1 MKTMKSAVINRWHS
15 IDIMDVPIPEP
26 EENEALVR
34 ITYCGICGS
43 DIHLYKGEHPVAK
56 PPVMMGHEMIGIV
69 EKINSTLPT
78 KFKIGDRVTI
88 HGDSCGK
95 CDLCLSGAA
104 NQCRKQ
110 GVKLQPSAG
119 DSEYMI
125 GHVDNIIPIPEHLS
139 DYAAA
144 LVEPFA
150 CAVRTTDRAN
160 IHTGDVVLVIGGGII
175 GLVVAFMAREMGA
188 SRVIMSVRGKARQDM
203 AAGYGFE
210 IIDPVARDATG
221 AIMEMTNGEG
231 ANVVIEASGSLTG
244 AQMTTAVAAVE
255 ATIVML
261 SVGMEPKPVFDVG
274 SIALKELNIIG
285 SRAHTASDMRRAA
298 RFMDGLCKK
307 YNLDS
312 IVTDVISLD
321 QIEKGYK
328 MMIEKKNRGKIL
340 VKIG

>member
-1 MKTMKSAVINRWHS
+1 MKSAVINQWHS
-15 IDIMDVPIPEP
+15 IDIMDIPIPEP

-43 DIHLYKGEHPVAK
+43 DIHLYKGQHPVAK

-69 EKINSTLPT
+69 EKINTKLPT
-78 KFKIGDRVTI
+78 KFKVGGRVTI
-88 HGDSCGK
+88 HGESCGK

-104 NQCRKQ
+104 NQCRKR
-110 GVKLQPSAG
+110 GVKPQPSAG

-160 IHTGDVVLVIGGGII
+160 IHTGDVVLVIGGGVI
-175 GLVVAFMAREMGA
+175 GLAIAFMAREMGA

-210 IIDPVARDATG
+210 VIDPVAHDA
-221 AIMEMTNGEG
+221 AEVIMEMTDGEG
-231 ANVVIEASGSLTG
+231 ANVVIEASGSPAG
-244 AQMTTAVAAVE
+244 AQTTTAAAAVE

-261 SVGMEPKPVFDVG
+261 AVGMEPKPVFDVG
-274 SIALKELNIIG
+274 SIALKELKIVG
-285 SRAHTASDMRRAA
+285 SRAHTAMDMRRAA
-298 RFMDGLCKK
+298 KFMDGLCRK
-307 YNLDS
+307 YDLDP
-312 IVTDVISLD
+312 IITDIISLD
-321 QIEKGYK
+321 HIEEGYK

-340 VKIG
+340 VKID